1 MGIYLKDVTLVR
13 NAGTPWETR
22 VLDSITLHV
31 RPGEAVCLMGDSGAG
46 KSSLLKV
53 MAGLLPPSGG
63 SYENKLGAPPGLV
76 FQEPHRGFFA
86 ASVWE
91 EVAYGPEN
99 TARPAW
105 EVKRRT
111 KEALLRV
118 DVTRDLWDKSPFR
131 LSGGEQRRVALAS
144 VLALEPKALL
154 LDEPN
159 IGMDRFGRETL
170 NRLIY
175 EERKRRNNLV
185 VIASHD
191 PELLFKLTDRV
202 IFLRQGRIALD
213 AAWSAWR
220 NLIDHLPQHGGQL
233 PVGLE
238 ALAKLA
244 QENVITEQEIGSPDA
259 VVRVLRR
266 IWGEKCR
273 NGRS

>member
-31 RPGEAVCLMGDSGAG
+31 RPGEAVGLMGDSGAG